1 MGKDFKFLK
10 NIKYINCNSISRKKI
25 FFFLFLLRCQIT
37 KEDMAEN
44 DFAALSCAQ
53 NLSPERFKDI
63 PETCE
68 QVLWRFKMNLT
79 ESSMF
84 LDQIEKACSRDVE
97 KVNGCKN
104 RYPGKENAGHY
115 MSCLIDEKFDG
126 GLKPA
131 CEDFL
136 TQVLYI
142 FYNSFL
148 KMTLI
153 FF

>member
-1 MGKDFKFLK
+1 
-10 NIKYINCNSISRKKI
+10 
-25 FFFLFLLRCQIT
+25 
-37 KEDMAEN
+37 
-44 DFAALSCAQ
+44 
-53 NLSPERFKDI
+53 
-63 PETCE
+63 
-68 QVLWRFKMNLT
+68 MNLT

-142 FYNSFL
+142 LHTKS
-148 KMTLI
+148 K
-153 FF
+153 

>member
-1 MGKDFKFLK
+1 
-10 NIKYINCNSISRKKI
+10 
-25 FFFLFLLRCQIT
+25 
-37 KEDMAEN
+37 MAEN

-79 ESSMF
+79 QSSMF
-84 LDQIEKACSRDVE
+84 LDQIENACSRDVE

-104 RYPGKENAGHY
+104 RYPGTENAGHY
-115 MSCLIDEKFDG
+115 MSCLIDEKFNG

-136 TQVLYI
+136 TQVYI
-142 FYNSFL
+142 FVYACSN
-148 KMTLI
+148 
-153 FF
+153 

>member
-1 MGKDFKFLK
+1 
-10 NIKYINCNSISRKKI
+10 
-25 FFFLFLLRCQIT
+25 
-37 KEDMAEN
+37 MAEN

-142 FYNSFL
+142 LHTKSNNIFYNSFL

-153 FF
+153 FFLTKILFVSISIILFCPCHSMVSIF

>member
-1 MGKDFKFLK
+1 
-10 NIKYINCNSISRKKI
+10 
-25 FFFLFLLRCQIT
+25 
-37 KEDMAEN
+37 MAEN

-79 ESSMF
+79 QSSIF

-136 TQVLYI
+136 TQVYI
-142 FYNSFL
+142 FVYACSL
-148 KMTLI
+148 KK
-153 FF
+153 

>member
-1 MGKDFKFLK
+1 
-10 NIKYINCNSISRKKI
+10 
-25 FFFLFLLRCQIT
+25 
-37 KEDMAEN
+37 MAEN

-142 FYNSFL
+142 FCIQSLNMYYFYHSFL
-148 KMTLI
+148 KMSLI
-153 FF
+153 FLNQNNCL